1 MKKYIYILCAV
12 LTAAFASCSQSEMGD
27 ETLQSKQTILKVVAS
42 DGLQTRGTATGV
54 DRFAIEVYTDEA
66 YTTAANVFAD
76 GTNKANN
83 GNGEFAM
90 VLDRTVKYYCLLWA
104 DKSGSSVYNINDL
117 KAVALTGKAVEA
129 WQGTK
134 EIAAGTEAALTA
146 TLNRAVSKISLME
159 TGKLK
164 AGTLTLNLNQPTAFN
179 VATAVTTGEA
189 TARPEESIT
198 IAAAGVDGSAAPTTS
213 VKLNGTDIFVLSSVA
228 TADLTNLTFKY
239 GTEDAFIVPQAPLKA
254 NFNTNIKGHYS
265 TAKDGVTFTVTC
277 DDAWGTP
284 DNEPASGLKVGDYYP
299 AGSTK
304 DNAVGIVF
312 WINPDD
318 TTKGKIVSMDESGEV
333 EWSDAKTWAESVT
346 AGSLSWALPTK
357 DELQY
362 IWCAYNGASPVN
374 WDKSTAPPCPAV
386 DETKWGVFND
396 KLTSP
401 FQKKYYWASTEAE
414 QVGGENARWGATFT
428 IGNTYGGVE
437 TMEVGRYAR
446 AVASF

>member
-83 GNGEFAM
+83 ANGEFAM
-90 VLDRTVKYYCLLWA
+90 VLDRTQKYYCLLWA
-104 DKSGSSVYNINDL
+104 DKAGSSVYNINDL

-164 AGTLTLNLNQPTAFN
+164 AGTLTLNLNQPTVFN

-198 IAAAGVDGSAAPTTS
+198 IAADKDGSVTP
-213 VKLNGTDIFVLSSVA
+213 VKLNTTDIFVLSSVA
-228 TADLTNLTFKY
+228 TANLTDLTFKY

-254 NFNTNIKGHYS
+254 NYNTNIKGHYS
-265 TAKDGVTFTVTC
+265 TAKEGATFEVTC
-277 DDAWGTP
+277 DDAWGAT
-284 DNEPASGLKVGDYYP
+284 DNDEEIPVPTTGFSVGDYYP
-299 AGSTK
+299 AGATK
-304 DNAVGIVF
+304 DNAAGVVF
-312 WINPDD
+312 WVNPQDE
-318 TTKGKIVSMDESGEV
+318 TSAKIISLDESSGDYEGTAQDFINAKDGSWIIPEFDDLQLLYNYWSENKVTFNSTLTNAGGTAISEAIYWSSTATFQLPSGEYCR
-333 EWSDAKTWAESVT
+333 KTLNFS
-346 AGSLSWALPTK
+346 
-357 DELQY
+357 
-362 IWCAYNGASPVN
+362 NGADSESEPNEGANVR
-374 WDKSTAPPCPAV
+374 A
-386 DETKWGVFND
+386 TKTVT
-396 KLTSP
+396 L
-401 FQKKYYWASTEAE
+401 E
-414 QVGGENARWGATFT
+414 
-428 IGNTYGGVE
+428 
-437 TMEVGRYAR
+437 
-446 AVASF
+446 